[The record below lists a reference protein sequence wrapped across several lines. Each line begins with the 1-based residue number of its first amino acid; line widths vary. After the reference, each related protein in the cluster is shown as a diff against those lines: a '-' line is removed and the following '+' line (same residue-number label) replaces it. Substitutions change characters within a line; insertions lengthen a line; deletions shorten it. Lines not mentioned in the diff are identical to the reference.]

1 VRLLTFSLVLF
12 ASNAFASPVTFL
24 FTGEVTR
31 IYMANGFEPNKQ
43 VITTDP
49 NDYASWNGATI
60 LNGNTSV
67 RIPRMSVGDS
77 ASCRSRVPP
86 HVGRLKGAG
95 RGTFCSVAFFN

>member
-1 VRLLTFSLVLF
+1 MAL
-12 ASNAFASPVTFL
+12 PME
-24 FTGEVTR
+24 TGEGER
-31 IYMANGFEPNKQ
+31 A
-43 VITTDP
+43 D
-49 NDYASWNGATI
+49 
-60 LNGNTSV
+60 L

>member
-1 VRLLTFSLVLF
+1 VRREFNEQFWYETGGYLYDVIDTP
-12 ASNAFASPVTFL
+12 SNQIAVDAQ
-24 FTGEVTR
+24 GR
-31 IYMANGFEPNKQ
+31 
-43 VITTDP
+43 D
-49 NDYASWNGATI
+49 
-60 LNGNTSV
+60 V